1 MASSTITPEH
11 DGKIITVHTKLRVR
25 GALGGAWSA
34 PPGFDQSRTGARG
47 RSGTCRAARRAAR
60 AAQRKRVSTYR
71 ISTDRNEFPANFPRI
86 SVSSPLYPAKA
97 PRRRTRSV
105 VTRDECRA
113 HPSSRHTHKR
123 CFASRMRRIALKW
136 RSIRHCDWG
145 IAHRYFLSFFLHMRG
160 GNYGS
165 GHSASTLSRKIA
177 RFSEHPGSIHK
188 LTIPLLLLLLLL

>member
-1 MASSTITPEH
+1 MEDIETDRSSLVPVSESSPEQSYDLERDLSTI
-11 DGKIITVHTKLRVR
+11 L
-25 GALGGAWSA
+25 SA
-34 PPGFDQSRTGARG
+34 ETRTGANMPPKIP
-47 RSGTCRAARRAAR
+47 
-60 AAQRKRVSTYR
+60 Q
-71 ISTDRNEFPANFPRI
+71 ISTDGNEFPANFPRI

-165 GHSASTLSRKIA
+165 GHSASTSSCKMERSR
-177 RFSEHPGSIHK
+177 EHPGRGRKHTNRRISGWHR
-188 LTIPLLLLLLLL
+188 